1 MYGVNY
7 LLEALTT
14 AAAADNVIL
23 QSALCYADR
32 EQLQEDIAAL
42 AVILQERET
51 SDNGEY
57 KQ

>member
-23 QSALCYADR
+23 QSALHYAER
-32 EQLQEDIAAL
+32 EHLQEDIAAL
-42 AVILQERET
+42 AVILHERET
-51 SDNGEY
+51 SENGKN